1 MKTLVRKWG
10 NSAGVIIPAAV
21 LELSG
26 MKLGDKVDIE
36 AVEGGIM
43 LRIAKPVYTLDE
55 LLAQSPAGS
64 FELSDEDRAWLN
76 AEPQGRE
83 KE

>member
-55 LLAQSPAGS
+55 LLAQSPAGN